1 MGSAPDYVATR
12 VLTNAVEMHFPSVN
26 PDLDPESQFYVH
38 QKDFGSI
45 DYIIKDLYFRLQTW
59 ISKTWLEEPT
69 FDLVHWYLQY
79 LEFEHQYSKKYEA
92 RQQELYRPQT
102 VLSPDR
108 SICTSLA
115 DMEQE

>member
-1 MGSAPDYVATR
+1 

-45 DYIIKDLYFRLQTW
+45 DYIIEDLDFGLQTQ

-79 LEFEHQYSKKYEA
+79 LEFEHQYSKRYEA
-92 RQQELYRPQT
+92 RQQELYGP
-102 VLSPDR
+102 
-108 SICTSLA
+108 
-115 DMEQE
+115 